1 MDQHLLKPPVG
12 SKRPRKRVGRGDSSG
27 HGTYSTRGNKGQK
40 ARAGGGVR
48 LGFEGGQIPLVRRLG
63 HMRGFKN
70 ALRIEFAPVNLRDLT
85 RHFAAGATVD
95 GRALAALRL
104 IDSPE
109 QPFKVLG
116 LGALPHAL
124 TVRAPRLSESA
135 KAAITA
141 AGGSFEELAP
151 AAHKV
156 RNRIHRRAALQAA
169 EAATRGDE

>member
-27 HGTYSTRGNKGQK
+27 HGTYSTRGLKGQK
-40 ARAGGGVR
+40 ARSGGGVR
-48 LGFEGGQIPLVRRLG
+48 PGFEGGQIPLVRRLG
-63 HMRGFKN
+63 HKRGFKN

-95 GRALAALRL
+95 GQALAALRL
-104 IDSPE
+104 IDHAGA
-109 QPFKVLG
+109 QFKVLG
-116 LGALPHAL
+116 MGTLPHAL

-135 KAAITA
+135 KAAITG

-151 AAHKV
+151 AAHKI
-156 RNRIHRRAALQAA
+156 RNRIHRRAAAA
-169 EAATRGDE
+169 AAAVAPRGDA